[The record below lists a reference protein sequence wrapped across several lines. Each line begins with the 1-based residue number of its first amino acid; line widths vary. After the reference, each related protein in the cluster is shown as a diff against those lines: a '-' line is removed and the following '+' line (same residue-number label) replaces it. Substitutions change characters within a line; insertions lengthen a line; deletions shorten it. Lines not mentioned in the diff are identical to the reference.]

1 MKLVEAMPT
10 FTRWYLSLV
19 KMPRMPYVAFG
30 VACVIG
36 TAITPVALIVTGS
49 SLATIFA
56 TILVFFLFVPLWLP
70 VLAGDLSLL
79 YWSEKQRPFRPSL
92 ILRLLILALVMEG
105 FYLINHYS
113 NPPAKPPHSAKNE
126 EIMNQVIF
134 MSLYG
139 VQSVLLLVLEPGL
152 RWLLKRRSISIEMR
166 NETQDTP

>member
-19 KMPRMPYVAFG
+19 KMPRLPYVAFL
-30 VACVIG
+30 VACVFG
-36 TAITPVALIVTGS
+36 TAVFPLVVMLTEPP
-49 SLATIFA
+49 
-56 TILVFFLFVPLWLP
+56 VFFSETLVLYIPLWLP
-70 VLAGDLSLL
+70 VLAGDLALL

-105 FYLINHYS
+105 VYLINHYS

-139 VQSVLLLVLEPGL
+139 VQSVLLLIFEPGL
-152 RWLLKRRSISIEMR
+152 RCLHHRKHNLNSSVSSSISR
-166 NETQDTP
+166 DDS